1 MVLLQQ
7 TVLVVIN
14 GVWNLELNV
23 LVLSLYRLNNI
34 YSSLKAYVGKVLV
47 VWDTIHSFRGEELF
61 LTLYIPIQ
69 VRVLLAIML
78 NFNKQIYIHV

>member
-7 TVLVVIN
+7 TVLLVIN
-14 GVWNLELNV
+14 GVWK
-23 LVLSLYRLNNI
+23 LVIKRFSSKFIPPNNI
-34 YSSLKAYVGKVLV
+34 YSSSKAYVGNVLV
-47 VWDTIHSFRGEELF
+47 VLDTIHSFRWEGLF

-78 NFNKQIYIHV
+78 YKHIYIHV